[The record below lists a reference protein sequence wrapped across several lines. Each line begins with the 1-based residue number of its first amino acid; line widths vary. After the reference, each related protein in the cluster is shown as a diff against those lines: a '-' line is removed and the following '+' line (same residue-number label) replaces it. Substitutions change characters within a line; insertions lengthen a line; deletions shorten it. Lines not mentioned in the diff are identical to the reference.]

1 MCGIFGI
8 ISRPKIFNEEIVRNA
23 LNKIAHRGPD
33 DWGLEKFELKDK
45 WDVWF
50 GQRRLSIIDLSSA
63 GRQPMT
69 KKLPDNNIISL
80 CFNGEIYNFNDLKEQ
95 LKNNWD
101 FHSGTDTEVILA
113 GIHLFGNDFLKKLNG
128 MLAMAFLNQ
137 SEHKIT
143 FARDRLGKKPL
154 YIYKSKDCIVFSS
167 ELKSIINLKLPLT
180 INKEALEFYRWLGYI
195 PANLSVYNECFKLS
209 AASYLNLDLS
219 KNNLELEEEKLYWDP
234 FNGYG
239 KQYNHSYN
247 DAVDE
252 FLELLDDA
260 TKIRLVSDVPV
271 GAFLSGGID
280 SSLVL
285 SSIKKLNIPNF
296 QSFTVQYDNKDFD
309 ESAVAIETSNNLQIP
324 IQLLHLKEAD
334 YQNQILKI
342 PFHYDEPFSDSSQI
356 PTMAISEAARKF
368 VTVVL
373 TGDGGDEVFLG
384 YPRFSY
390 TKKLIIINQLTKLIP
405 FLNKAITSSLQTKLG
420 KILFKKILNLFSVN
434 TTNLDS
440 KLEKINEILSAKN
453 EFQLY
458 DIILRTNQKSK
469 TNLNSTINKANS
481 YFEIAKNWY
490 PNYSWQNLDNR
501 SIEEKFAALDLITY
515 LRDDVLVKVDRATM
529 AYSLEA
535 RSPLL
540 DYRIIEFGTSLPL
553 HFKIQNNVYK
563 KILRDALAR
572 RTQGKVLN
580 MPKKG
585 FGVPLPANLPNGSNL
600 NSRWNLFIENE
611 WEKYIKQHS

>member
-8 ISRPKIFNEEIVRNA
+8 ISRPNVFNEKIVRDA
-23 LNKIAHRGPD
+23 LNKISHRGPD
-33 DWGLEKFELKDK
+33 DWGLEKLELKDK

-63 GRQPMT
+63 GHQPMT
-69 KKLPDNNIISL
+69 KFLPDNIISL
-80 CFNGEIYNFNDLKEQ
+80 CFNGEIYNFNQLKEQ
-95 LKNNWD
+95 LKDNWK
-101 FHSGTDTEVILA
+101 FQSGTDTEVILA
-113 GIHLFGNDFLKKLNG
+113 GIHLLGNDFLKKLNG
-128 MLAMAFLNQ
+128 MLAMAFFNQ
-137 SEHKIT
+137 NEHKIT

-154 YIYKSKDCIVFSS
+154 YIYKSKDCIAFSS

-180 INKEALEFYRWLGYI
+180 INNEALEFYRWLGYI
-195 PANLSVYNECFKLS
+195 PANLTIYNECFKLS
-209 AASYLNLDLS
+209 AGSYLNLDLS
-219 KNNLELEEEKLYWDP
+219 KNNLELENETLYWDP
-234 FNGYG
+234 FIGYG
-239 KQYNHSYN
+239 RQYKHSY
-247 DAVDE
+247 DEAIDE

-296 QSFTVQYDNKDFD
+296 QSFTVQYDNKEFD
-309 ESAVAIETSNNLQIP
+309 ESSIAIETSNNLDIP
-324 IQLLHLKEAD
+324 IQLLHLKESD

-390 TKKLIIINQLTKLIP
+390 TKKLVIINQLTKLIP
-405 FLNKAITSSLQTKLG
+405 FLNKTIASSLKTKLG
-420 KILFKKILNLFSVN
+420 KILFRKILNLFSVN
-434 TTNLDS
+434 STNLDS

-458 DIILRTNQKSK
+458 DIILRTNPKSK
-469 TNLNSTINKANS
+469 TNNPLNNFNS
-481 YFEIAKNWY
+481 YFEFTKNWY

-501 SIEEKFAALDLITY
+501 SIEEKFAALDLVTY

-540 DYRIIEFGTSLPL
+540 DYRIVEFGTSLPL

-572 RTQGKVLN
+572 RTQGKVLS

-611 WEKYIKQHS
+611 WEKYTKQHS